1 MIGIYFLAAQVIVFL
16 LFYPM
21 MVMGKRADEELRILS
36 ERRFLTDNQ
45 KEVEDNMESQR
56 DFLRTIEREIS
67 KGSVPVR
74 FDGMGFTED
83 TYHLVESQ
91 AKLNQLLDY
100 FFRNGEYAAL
110 ADRQIRSNV
119 YMDVHGKNVN
129 FRTAKSEM
137 DRRNMEVSAKRWI
150 KKKHP
155 SFDGDVYVENVRC
168 FLKLSEDEKE
178 KRKCVV
184 DGAETTALIFSR
196 KHLIALYLQCL
207 VHRKEVMQH
216 TAELVGFSEICNR
229 IYRLEDV
236 DVLFQCLLLDQMDWE
251 DGRLYVHFNTIYL
264 VKKN

>member
-1 MIGIYFLAAQVIVFL
+1 MIGICFLAAQVIVFL

-21 MVMGKRADEELRILS
+21 MVMGKRADEELQILS
-36 ERRFLTDNQ
+36 ERRFQTDNQ
-45 KEVEDNMESQR
+45 GEEEDNMESQR

-67 KGSVPVR
+67 KGSAPMR
-74 FDGMGFTED
+74 FDGMGFNDD
-83 TYHLVESQ
+83 TYHLVGSQ

-119 YMDVHGKNVN
+119 YMDVHGRNIS

-168 FLKLSEDEKE
+168 FLKISEDEKE
-178 KRKCVV
+178 KRKCVI

-196 KHLIALYLQCL
+196 KHLAALYLQCL
-207 VHRKEVMQH
+207 VHRKEAMQH
-216 TAELVGFSEICNR
+216 TPELIAFSEMCNR

-236 DVLFQCLLLDQMDWE
+236 DVLFQCLLMDQMEWE
-251 DGRLYVHFNTIYL
+251 DERLYVHFSTVYQ

>member
-21 MVMGKRADEELRILS
+21 MVMGKRADEELRMLS

-56 DFLRTIEREIS
+56 VFLRTIEREIS
-67 KGSVPVR
+67 KGSAPVR

-150 KKKHP
+150 KK
-155 SFDGDVYVENVRC
+155 NIR
-168 FLKLSEDEKE
+168 
-178 KRKCVV
+178 
-184 DGAETTALIFSR
+184 
-196 KHLIALYLQCL
+196 HLMEMCMWRMPA
-207 VHRKEVMQH
+207 
-216 TAELVGFSEICNR
+216 AF
-229 IYRLEDV
+229 
-236 DVLFQCLLLDQMDWE
+236 
-251 DGRLYVHFNTIYL
+251 
-264 VKKN
+264 